1 MTLDQPR
8 CFDFYV
14 DRTRRGDPTIGLVI
28 TSASGSVTVPFSA
41 RTANN
46 VGELLLAHAAALTSP
61 RGRAAQ

>member
-1 MTLDQPR
+1 MTFDDPR

-41 RTANN
+41 RTANS
-46 VGELLLAHAAALTSP
+46 VGELLLAHAAAIAIP
-61 RGRAAQ
+61 RGRAAR